1 LDGKG
6 VNMVILDEEELGRS
20 LASELTFRVS
30 KGKVKREEVLKGYD
44 KAIRG
49 YEEGIWDRMEE
60 R

>member
-1 LDGKG
+1 
-6 VNMVILDEEELGRS
+6 MVILDEEELGRS